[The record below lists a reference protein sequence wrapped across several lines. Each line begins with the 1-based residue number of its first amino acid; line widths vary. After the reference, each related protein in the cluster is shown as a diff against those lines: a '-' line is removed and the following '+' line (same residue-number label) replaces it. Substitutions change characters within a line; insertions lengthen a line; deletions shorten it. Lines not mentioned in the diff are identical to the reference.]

1 MGLVTVSVPSRG
13 FNSHYIE
20 DVKTKAGRIGRFPS
34 PLGDSILITLA
45 TNMKSTAFLVS
56 VPSRGFNSHYEV
68 RLLMALHVKTF
79 PSPLGDSILITFA
92 GSARPEQGGMEVSV
106 PSRGFNSHYAQ
117 GRSESCPFQCR
128 FRPLSG
134 IQFSLREYR
143 PLLHNKAAFPSPL
156 GDSILITNK

>member
-56 VPSRGFNSHYEV
+56 VPSRGFNSHYAI
-68 RLLMALHVKTF
+68 RAALKAEK
-79 PSPLGDSILITFA
+79 DA
-92 GSARPEQGGMEVSV
+92 EVSV
-106 PSRGFNSHYAQ
+106 PSRGFNSHYTFLDFVSKRKSFPSPL
-117 GRSESCPFQCR
+117 GDSILITIFESIFR
-128 FRPLSG
+128 KILLGGFRPLSG
-134 IQFSLREYR
+134 IQFSLR
-143 PLLHNKAAFPSPL
+143 N
-156 GDSILITNK
+156 